1 MSKKNVIEDDLAW
14 VTASNWTCLI
24 FKALIKDMEMKIIQK
39 LYSHNRE
46 RRLLTFYVQFWFY
59 KEGIIIVIFPE
70 RRWHIDGQWTVQRCG
85 FDWVS
90 KIDFLRQSRLYWTH
104 LLRFPKIY
112 ELHDINNY
120 ILILGFCCYVSELDH
135 LRPSFDIIQCFWC
148 LLNSMTKAKP
158 FLATRDHS
166 HHMRRTRNINYIN
179 SKKLL
184 WFPVTQTIL

>member
-120 ILILGFCCYVSELDH
+120 ILILGFCCYVLLTIKHWVGPFKAFIWHHTMFLMPVKFNDESEAFFSNTWSQ
-135 LRPSFDIIQCFWC
+135 PSHAENTEF
-148 LLNSMTKAKP
+148 
-158 FLATRDHS
+158 
-166 HHMRRTRNINYIN
+166 
-179 SKKLL
+179 
-184 WFPVTQTIL
+184 